1 MANKYYRQGFV
12 GGTLVKKLLTSKGD
26 KADILL
32 KLVREAR
39 RMTLPDK
46 MKYPKFK
53 MKSYFTDKSKV
64 MDKEIVSPE
73 DYIDIQNMTNNQL
86 KKQIQ
91 KYGFI
96 VGTKNKKLAERDR
109 QRGSIQKI
117 VNPFLKKRDKKK

>member
-1 MANKYYRQGFV
+1 MRASKYHRQGFL
-12 GGTLVKKLLTSKGD
+12 GAGLVAKLAASKAD

-32 KLVREAR
+32 KLVRETR
-39 RMTLPDK
+39 RMNLPDK

-53 MKSYFTDKSKV
+53 MKSTMTGKSKV
-64 MDKEIVSPE
+64 MDKEILDPE

-96 VGTKNKKLAERDR
+96 VGTKNKKLAKRDF

-117 VNPFLKKRDKKK
+117 VKKDKKK